1 VRELPLW
8 PRGAL
13 WRHGDFLRLWAAQ
26 TVSQFGSQI
35 SGIAIPL
42 VAILTLDSSAF
53 EVALL
58 SSVEMLPFLLI
69 ALPAGVWV
77 DRLPRKPILVAA
89 DLGRALA
96 LASIPLA
103 WAFDVL
109 TIWQLYAVGFVVGVF
124 TVFFDVAYQSY
135 LPSLVSRAQLVDGN
149 SKLEVSRSTAQIG
162 GPGLGGVLV
171 EVITAP
177 YAIVADAVSFLWS
190 GLLVLRIGTH
200 EERPA
205 PTESPNMKRE
215 LIEGVRYIVR
225 DPRWRAIS
233 LYVST
238 VNFCWSVAFSIVLV
252 YAVRD
257 LGLSAGTIGLIFAL
271 GNVGALIGAVLSG
284 RVATRL
290 GIGRTIVFSAVLSG
304 FASLLVPLAPR
315 DNPLPFLVAALVG
328 SGAGIVLYNV
338 TAISLMQ
345 ALTPPRLLGRM
356 NASRRWIVWGTIPLG
371 GLAGGALA
379 ETIGLRE
386 TLFAGTI
393 AASLCFLF
401 LLARPLRTIE
411 QLPDPEERPQGEPED
426 ALVELPHEAQ
436 RAEL

>member
-35 SGIAIPL
+35 SAIAIPL
-42 VAILTLDSSAF
+42 VAIQTLDSSAF

-58 SSVEMLPFLLI
+58 GSVEMLPFLLI

-77 DRLPRKPILVAA
+77 DRLPRRPVLIAG

-96 LASIPLA
+96 LGSIPLA

-109 TIWQLYAVGFVVGVF
+109 TIWQLYAVGFAVGVF

-135 LPSLVSRAQLVDGN
+135 LPSLVSRTQLVEGN
-149 SKLEVSRSTAQIG
+149 SKLEVSRSAAQIG
-162 GPGLGGVLV
+162 GPGIGGVLV

-177 YAIVADAVSFLWS
+177 YAVVADAVSFLWS
-190 GLLVLRIGTH
+190 GLLALRIRSR
-200 EERPA
+200 EERIV
-205 PTESPNMKRE
+205 PTEAPNMKRE

-238 VNFCWSVAFSIVLV
+238 VNFFWALAFSILLV
-252 YAVRD
+252 YAVRE
-257 LGLSAGTIGLIFAL
+257 LELSAGRIGLIFAL
-271 GNVGALIGAVLSG
+271 GNIGWLVGAVLSG
-284 RVATRL
+284 RVAGRL
-290 GIGRTIVFSAVLSG
+290 GIGRTIVLSGALSG

-315 DNPLPFLVAALVG
+315 DNPIPFLVASQVG
-328 SGAGIVLYNV
+328 MAAGIVLYNV

-386 TLFAGTI
+386 TLFVGSI
-393 AASLCFLF
+393 GASLCFLF
-401 LLARPLRTIE
+401 LLAKPLRTIQ
-411 QLPDPEERPQGEPED
+411 QLPDPDEEPSAQEG
-426 ALVELPHEAQ
+426 LVELPLGAQ
-436 RAEL
+436 RAEI

>member
-35 SGIAIPL
+35 SAIAIPL
-42 VAILTLDSSAF
+42 VAIQTLDSSAF

-58 SSVEMLPFLLI
+58 GSVEMLPFLLI

-77 DRLPRKPILVAA
+77 DRLPRRPVLIAG

-96 LASIPLA
+96 LGSIPLA

-109 TIWQLYAVGFVVGVF
+109 TIWQLYAVGFAVGVF

-135 LPSLVSRAQLVDGN
+135 LPSLVSRTQLVEGN
-149 SKLEVSRSTAQIG
+149 SKLEVSRSAAQIG
-162 GPGLGGVLV
+162 GPGIGGVLV

-177 YAIVADAVSFLWS
+177 YAVVADAVSFLWS
-190 GLLVLRIGTH
+190 GLLALRIRSR
-200 EERPA
+200 EERIV
-205 PTESPNMKRE
+205 PTEAPNMKRE

-238 VNFCWSVAFSIVLV
+238 VNFFWALAFSILLV
-252 YAVRD
+252 YAVRE
-257 LGLSAGTIGLIFAL
+257 LELSAGRIGLIFAL
-271 GNVGALIGAVLSG
+271 GNIGWLVGAVLSG
-284 RVATRL
+284 RVAGRL
-290 GIGRTIVFSAVLSG
+290 GIGRTIVLSGALSG

-315 DNPLPFLVAALVG
+315 DNPIPFLVASQVG
-328 SGAGIVLYNV
+328 MATGIVLYNV

-386 TLFAGTI
+386 TLFVGSI
-393 AASLCFLF
+393 GASLCFLF
-401 LLARPLRTIE
+401 LLAKPLRTIQ
-411 QLPDPEERPQGEPED
+411 QLPDPDEEPSAQEG
-426 ALVELPHEAQ
+426 LVELPLGAQ
-436 RAEL
+436 RAEI

>member
-1 VRELPLW
+1 MSRL
-8 PRGAL
+8 RGGL
-13 WRHGDFLRLWAAQ
+13 WRHGDFVKLWTAQ
-26 TVSQFGSQI
+26 TISQFGSQI

-42 VAILTLDSSAF
+42 VAILTLGSSAF

-58 SSVEMLPFLLI
+58 GAVEMLPFLLI

-77 DRLPRKPILVAA
+77 DRLPRRPILIAG
-89 DLGRALA
+89 DLGRAVA
-96 LASIPLA
+96 LGTIPIA

-109 TIWQLYAVGFVVGVF
+109 TIWQLYAVGFAVGVF
-124 TVFFDVAYQSY
+124 TVFFDVAYQSF
-135 LPSLVSRAQLVDGN
+135 LPSLVSRAQLVEGN

-162 GPGLGGVLV
+162 GPGLGGLLV
-171 EVITAP
+171 EAITAP

-190 GLLVLRIGTH
+190 GLLVLRIRAA

-205 PTESPNMKRE
+205 PTQAPSMRRE
-215 LIEGVRYIVR
+215 IIEGIRYIVR

-238 VNFCWSVAFSIVLV
+238 VNFCWAVAFSILLV
-252 YAVRD
+252 YAVRV

-271 GNVGALIGAVLSG
+271 GNVGALVGAALSG
-284 RVATRL
+284 RVAARL
-290 GIGRTIVFSAVLSG
+290 GIGRTIVLSG
-304 FASLLVPLAPR
+304 AIGGLASLLVPLAPH
-315 DNPLPFLVAALVG
+315 DNPVPFLVASQVG
-328 SGAGIVLYNV
+328 TGVGIVLYNV

-371 GLAGGALA
+371 GLTGGALA

-401 LLARPLRTIE
+401 LLAKPLRTIKE
-411 QLPDPEERPQGEPED
+411 LPESDEPLPEPADEE
-426 ALVELPHEAQ
+426 LVEPPLEAQ
-436 RAEL
+436 RADI